1 MWLVG
6 PAAARAAEVG
16 DREGAQAAEGRAVQG
31 ASHVLR
37 TRSRPNH
44 YERDRRNA
52 RALLCPRPD
61 RRVGCGQLGV
71 LIVLNRKTSRFSRSV
86 RRRGPL
92 RQQHFARAKPLTTLP
107 RSARSRVFLSRI
119 GCFLRGPL

>member
-52 RALLCPRPD
+52 RALLRPRPP
-61 RRVGCGQLGV
+61 RRVGRGQLGLLV
-71 LIVLNRKTSRFSRSV
+71 CAIDRGFDFKVFAVGQAEGSFSSAALRS
-86 RRRGPL
+86 GEAPND
-92 RQQHFARAKPLTTLP
+92 AP
-107 RSARSRVFLSRI
+107 
-119 GCFLRGPL
+119 